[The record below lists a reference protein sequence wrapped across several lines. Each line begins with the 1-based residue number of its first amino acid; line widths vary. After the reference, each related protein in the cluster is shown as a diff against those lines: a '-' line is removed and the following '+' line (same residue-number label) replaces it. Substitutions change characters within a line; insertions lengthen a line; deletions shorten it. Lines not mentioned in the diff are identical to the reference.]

1 MSEAN
6 GFELLLR
13 ALLVIEVD
21 VGSPRQAVTLV
32 SLETRRF
39 DPGRS
44 PCYSSGLPPDN
55 RGHCHVRSA
64 SSAHLN
70 PRRDYRPTTADTLM
84 FAPRAPLTSAHLLSE
99 SSNWLGQRVLAPQ
112 MGVQV
117 PLPILPTPF
126 DRASSDRTDF
136 YAVTAGA
143 VMRFQTSSCK
153 VQSFVAAPT
162 HL

>member
-6 GFELLLR
+6 GFKLLLR

-55 RGHCHVRSA
+55 RGHAHVRSA

-84 FAPRAPLTSAHLLSE
+84 FAPRAPLAQTSLVGIVQLARTAGLGPADGG
-99 SSNWLGQRVLAPQ
+99 SSP
-112 MGVQV
+112 
-117 PLPILPTPF
+117 
-126 DRASSDRTDF
+126 SSDSADPVRPSKL
-136 YAVTAGA
+136 G
-143 VMRFQTSSCK
+143 SN
-153 VQSFVAAPT
+153 
-162 HL
+162 